1 MAKPYVI
8 DADGHVAE
16 SEVDWAARLEPALR
30 DRAPRLIDVNG
41 RTRCL
46 IEGHIWPI
54 AEGPGQGNSG
64 PFSDDLPWDRV
75 YREGMRHPAA
85 RLVDMDA
92 EGIDVAVLFGT
103 YIGLSFPNVG
113 DPRLAVGL
121 ARAYNDWLAEY
132 CAAAPERL
140 KGVALLPVQDVPAAV
155 AELERATT
163 RLGHVTGML
172 PTNVHGKNLDHP
184 DLDPLYDAAAALGV
198 PLSVHAG
205 VGHNGV
211 LGQYGT
217 PAAGTDRFDRFFFT
231 HCVAFPFEQMIAV
244 LSVVCGGV
252 LDRFPTLRI
261 GFFEAGCG
269 WLPYWMQR
277 MDEHYERL
285 RPQVPLLQRPPSEHV
300 RGERFFVSCDAD
312 EETLPEVVAHVGA
325 ERILYASDYA
335 HWDSNFPNSVRL
347 IAERE
352 TLAAPAKAQILGANA
367 ARFFGLPI
375 PAGAGA

>member
-1 MAKPYVI
+1 MLKPYVI

-30 DRAPRLIDVNG
+30 DRAPRLIEVNG

-75 YREGMRHPAA
+75 YREGMRHPTA
-85 RLVDMDA
+85 RLVDMDV

-132 CAAAPERL
+132 CAAAPDRL

-172 PTNVHGKNLDHP
+172 PTNLHGKNLD
-184 DLDPLYDAAAALGV
+184 
-198 PLSVHAG
+198 
-205 VGHNGV
+205 
-211 LGQYGT
+211 Q
-217 PAAGTDRFDRFFFT
+217 PA
-231 HCVAFPFEQMIAV
+231 
-244 LSVVCGGV
+244 
-252 LDRFPTLRI
+252 
-261 GFFEAGCG
+261 
-269 WLPYWMQR
+269 
-277 MDEHYERL
+277 
-285 RPQVPLLQRPPSEHV
+285 
-300 RGERFFVSCDAD
+300 
-312 EETLPEVVAHVGA
+312 
-325 ERILYASDYA
+325 
-335 HWDSNFPNSVRL
+335 
-347 IAERE
+347 
-352 TLAAPAKAQILGANA
+352 
-367 ARFFGLPI
+367 
-375 PAGAGA
+375 